1 MAIYWAPTCERCNF
15 RMLSKVHGNIALWC
29 SLCDKNSNRYFVND
43 IEYINF
49 GSGGSSTTYEVDEVE
64 EAPKKVKK
72 KRKPAKPLTPEQLA
86 QRRERRAELAK
97 LREEAAIEWA
107 KKSAEIDKKEEQIF
121 IAKVVFGIVGFVGV
135 VYSLFF

>member
-1 MAIYWAPTCERCNF
+1 
-15 RMLSKVHGNIALWC
+15 MLSKVHGNIALWC

-97 LREEAAIEWA
+97 IREEEAIQWA
-107 KKSAEIDKKEEQIF
+107 KEKAEFDRREKI
-121 IAKVVFGIVGFVGV
+121 VFTTKIGVGIVGFVGV
-135 VYSLFF
+135 ECRLELQRICGF